1 MNKQKRNIFLTAAA
15 LFALVLSACNAPATA
30 SPTEVLGSI
39 NTAVAETLTAQAA
52 LSTATPEMTATPLPS
67 NTPAVTATM
76 PPTIAPASSPTS
88 AAAANFCDNSMYV
101 SDVTY
106 PDNTVVAPGLAFEK
120 TWAVKNTGTCAWTE
134 SYSVTYISGDQMN
147 GSSEYVGQA
156 VASQA
161 QVNVSVS
168 LAAPL
173 KPGTYSGYWRLAN
186 SKGAQF
192 GQVLSVVII
201 VSSGTV
207 TVTVTPTATAATAT
221 PTPTVAATATAS
233 STPVPSATVTPTP

>member
-1 MNKQKRNIFLTAAA
+1 MTAA
-15 LFALVLSACNAPATA
+15 LFAFVISACNAPATA
-30 SPTEVLGSI
+30 SPTEVMGSI

-52 LSTATPEMTATPLPS
+52 LATATPASTATPYPSSTPAITAT
-67 NTPAVTATM
+67 V
-76 PPTIAPASSPTS
+76 PPTVAPASPTTS
-88 AAAANFCDNSMYV
+88 AAANFCDNSIYV

-106 PDNTVVAPGLAFEK
+106 PDNTVVAPGQAFDK
-120 TWAVKNTGTCAWTE
+120 TWAVKNTGTCGWTE
-134 SYSVTYISGDQMN
+134 SYSITYISGDQMN
-147 GSSEYVGQA
+147 GSSEFVGQA

-173 KPGTYSGYWRLAN
+173 KPGTYAGYWRLAN
-186 SKGAQF
+186 NKGAQF

-207 TVTVTPTATAATAT
+207 TTTVTPTATAGTATSTPAVSATAT
-221 PTPTVAATATAS
+221 PTLTSAPS
-233 STPVPSATVTPTP
+233 ITPSPTP